1 MMYLIFFQA
10 RAWLLNIGFSL
21 AFGAMF
27 IKTWRVY
34 KIYTNIHMRVGVSV
48 SNFKIASKKK
58 LKKYIGTKQLLDSVS
73 YDLKNWADLVILQI
87 LISFN
92 Q

>member
-1 MMYLIFFQA
+1 
-10 RAWLLNIGFSL
+10 
-21 AFGAMF
+21 
-27 IKTWRVY
+27 
-34 KIYTNIHMRVGVSV
+34 MRVGVSV
-48 SNFKIASKKK
+48 SNFKIAGKKK

-87 LISFN
+87 LISLN

>member
-1 MMYLIFFQA
+1 MYLIFFQA

-34 KIYTNIHMRVGVSV
+34 KIYTNIRMQVGVSV
-48 SNFKIASKKK
+48 SNFKIARKKN
-58 LKKYIGTKQLLDSVS
+58 
-73 YDLKNWADLVILQI
+73 LKNILEQ
-87 LISFN
+87 N
-92 Q
+92 NY

>member
-1 MMYLIFFQA
+1 MYLIFFQA

-34 KIYTNIHMRVGVSV
+34 KIYTNIRMQVGVSV
-48 SNFKIASKKK
+48 S
-58 LKKYIGTKQLLDSVS
+58 KQLLDSVS
-73 YDLKNWADLVILQI
+73 YDLKNCADLVILQI
-87 LISFN
+87 LISLN